1 MWTAERLDLFDHS
14 FLIRDPAKTISSM
27 FSHWPDFHAAE
38 IGVREQREL
47 FDRIADRDGKAP
59 PVLDSDDL
67 LADP

>member
-1 MWTAERLDLFDHS
+1 MWTAERLDLFDHC

-27 FSHWPDFHAAE
+27 FSHWPDFHASE